1 MALLQRFI
9 TIALAVLAVV
19 WFDINNCSVDADV
32 SPLQLRRMR
41 AAQQGGTSTSV
52 FVRGMMAADHQ
63 MELYMTMMA
72 SDDQDEEKIIASSRH
87 NRYDASGRIGN
98 TKNDVISV
106 SRGGGSSSHR
116 GGGGCI
122 GGPVMHM
129 QRTVGQARDVA
140 MNFANT
146 LLLRQ
151 RTFVSTPIPSR
162 RRQ

>member
-9 TIALAVLAVV
+9 AIALVVAVV
-19 WFDINNCSVDADV
+19 WFDMNNCGVDADV
-32 SPLQLRRMR
+32 SPLQLRRLR
-41 AAQQGGTSTSV
+41 AAQHGGTTSV
-52 FVRGMMAADHQ
+52 FVRGTMAADHQ

-72 SDDQDEEKIIASSRH
+72 SDDQDEEKIIASCSH

-106 SRGGGSSSHR
+106 SRGGGGSSSHR
-116 GGGGCI
+116 SGGGCF

-146 LLLRQ
+146 LLLRR
-151 RTFVSTPIPSR
+151 RTFFSTPIPSR

>member
-9 TIALAVLAVV
+9 TIALAVAVV
-19 WFDINNCSVDADV
+19 WFDINNCVVDADV

-41 AAQQGGTSTSV
+41 AAQHGGTTSV
-52 FVRGMMAADHQ
+52 FVRGTMAADHQ
-63 MELYMTMMA
+63 MELYMTMMTI
-72 SDDQDEEKIIASSRH
+72 DDDEEETRVASCRH
-87 NRYDASGRIGN
+87 NRSDGAGRRGK
-98 TKNDVISV
+98 TKNDVMSV
-106 SRGGGSSSHR
+106 SRGGGSSSQ
-116 GGGGCI
+116 GGCI

-146 LLLRQ
+146 LLLRR
-151 RTFVSTPIPSR
+151 RTFFSTPILSR

>member
-9 TIALAVLAVV
+9 AIALVVAVV
-19 WFDINNCSVDADV
+19 WFDMNNCGVDADV
-32 SPLQLRRMR
+32 SPLQLRRLR
-41 AAQQGGTSTSV
+41 AAQHGGTTSV
-52 FVRGMMAADHQ
+52 FVRGTMAADHQ

-72 SDDQDEEKIIASSRH
+72 SDDQDEEKIIASCSH
-87 NRYDASGRIGN
+87 NRYDAAGRIGK
-98 TKNDVISV
+98 TKNDVMSV

-116 GGGGCI
+116 SGGGCF

-146 LLLRQ
+146 LLLRR
-151 RTFVSTPIPSR
+151 RTFFSTPIPSR